1 MKFISG
7 CVFTPA
13 YGLPAYG
20 LKAPSCCP
28 RRGAATMT
36 FSGVVSR
43 TTSPITS
50 LPSAVTSLNAT
61 GTTLGAPLAQV
72 ASVCP
77 ICQEA
82 LSDEESAE
90 APPAAEEA
98 RRFRGSVLTAGRG
111 SGWEPADT
119 TVSAEEH
126 AKKSPPKWVVIYV
139 ITHRFCCSH
148 PRISQGR
155 GSVRGKPLR
164 VSPLAFS
171 HPPAGDHFCTA
182 KVPHQKRR
190 GTRTCVSSFLVRA
203 MGLEPTRPYGH
214 KHLKLACLP
223 IPARSRTRY
232 LTIIAKPGSLS
243 STGGKFA
250 CCR

>member
-1 MKFISG
+1 MGVFLFWSG
-7 CVFTPA
+7 RRGSTRYRHPTNGRAIRRSPA
-13 YGLPAYG
+13 GPLDLTRSAPVEAASSSLPAAFQKENTI
-20 LKAPSCCP
+20 LTDS
-28 RRGAATMT
+28 
-36 FSGVVSR
+36 VSF
-43 TTSPITS
+43 
-50 LPSAVTSLNAT
+50 VT
-61 GTTLGAPLAQV
+61 G
-72 ASVCP
+72 C
-77 ICQEA
+77 
-82 LSDEESAE
+82 
-90 APPAAEEA
+90 
-98 RRFRGSVLTAGRG
+98 
-111 SGWEPADT
+111 
-119 TVSAEEH
+119 
-126 AKKSPPKWVVIYV
+126 
-139 ITHRFCCSH
+139 RFCCPH
-148 PRISQGR
+148 PYTSQGR

-190 GTRTCVSSFLVRA
+190 GTQTCVSSFLVRA

-250 CCR
+250 CRR

>member
-1 MKFISG
+1 
-7 CVFTPA
+7 
-13 YGLPAYG
+13 
-20 LKAPSCCP
+20 
-28 RRGAATMT
+28 MT
-36 FSGVVSR
+36 
-43 TTSPITS
+43 
-50 LPSAVTSLNAT
+50 A
-61 GTTLGAPLAQV
+61 
-72 ASVCP
+72 
-77 ICQEA
+77 
-82 LSDEESAE
+82 
-90 APPAAEEA
+90 
-98 RRFRGSVLTAGRG
+98 
-111 SGWEPADT
+111 
-119 TVSAEEH
+119 
-126 AKKSPPKWVVIYV
+126 
-139 ITHRFCCSH
+139 HRFCCPYFH
-148 PRISQGR
+148 IPQGR
-155 GSVRGKPLR
+155 GSVRGKTLR

-250 CCR
+250 CCREERPPFGGLFPVFLCAYSFPGKLGMVAKPRCRSSSVGMTSLISPSLYLP